1 MPFSHSSLDLP
12 HSVETGEMD
21 FKINSSTIQ
30 SKTAAAFLK
39 QRFIFHFASC
49 QMKFLDQFIS
59 IFFSTLPS
67 NETQI
72 TM

>member
-21 FKINSSTIQ
+21 FKISSSTIQ
-30 SKTAAAFLK
+30 SRTAAALK
-39 QRFIFHFASC
+39 QTFIFHFASC

-59 IFFSTLPS
+59 FFFSTLPS